1 MEEIKKKRKRK
12 KRKKKDHSF
21 YIIQGL
27 MIFAF
32 IAIIFLFVKSDYAGG
47 IFHLRKEA
55 VETVRNST
63 LEDIQ
68 GQRVGTIYA
77 SDGSIITELKNERNI
92 RYLTSEEIPQVVK
105 DAFVSIEDKRFYKH
119 HGVDWG
125 STIKAAALRVKG
137 GSITRGGSTIT
148 QQLVRNVFSEKIF
161 YCY

>member
-77 SDGSIITELKNERNI
+77 SDGSIITELKKHSLSDIRRNSAGGKGC
-92 RYLTSEEIPQVVK
+92 LC
-105 DAFVSIEDKRFYKH
+105 KH
-119 HGVDWG
+119 
-125 STIKAAALRVKG
+125 R
-137 GSITRGGSTIT
+137 R
-148 QQLVRNVFSEKIF
+148 
-161 YCY
+161 